1 MLIWSYK
8 KITELNGRT
17 GFVDCE
23 KDLAEKLIADGHA
36 QSLAGGANTLKRIEN
51 TNLVAA
57 YEVAIKEKTTKK
69 RKASNEGDK

>member
-23 KDLAEKLIADGHA
+23 KTLAEKLLADGHA
-36 QSLAGGANTLKRIEN
+36 QNPAVGGNHLKHIDSAEI
-51 TNLVAA
+51 VSA
-57 YEVAIKEKTTKK
+57 YEEEKPKKKTKA
-69 RKASNEGDK
+69 KAAEGDL